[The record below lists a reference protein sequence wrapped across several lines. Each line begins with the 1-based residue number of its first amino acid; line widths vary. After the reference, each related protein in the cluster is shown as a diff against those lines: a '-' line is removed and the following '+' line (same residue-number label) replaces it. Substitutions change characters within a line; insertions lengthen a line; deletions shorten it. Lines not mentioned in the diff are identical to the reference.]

1 MSPKK
6 SAIPLFLFLLIVA
19 GLGLFLYRFGEQ
31 WLHLLLLYLSG
42 AAWARQLITGFAPA
56 GKVARRFV
64 AGETIA
70 EALATARQLNDKGL
84 FVTLDYLGES
94 VTNANEASQARDE
107 ILALLDHIHQAGL
120 KANVSLKLSQLGL
133 KIAPQL
139 AQDNLRQLLIRAQQY
154 QNKVRIDMEDSP
166 TVDTTLAI
174 YRTLRQQEGF
184 QNVGVVIQA
193 YLYRSQA
200 DIRQLVSE
208 GAWVRLCKGAYK
220 EPADLAFP
228 LKSDTDSNYVAL
240 MQQLLSPEARQ
251 QGVYPALATHDPK
264 MIEATLAVVRQRQ
277 ISAQAFEF
285 QMLYGI
291 RRELQDQLVSQ
302 GYQVRVY
309 VPYGRA
315 WYPYFMRRLA
325 ERPANLWFFVSNLVR
340 R

>member
-6 SAIPLFLFLLIVA
+6 SVIPLFLFLLIVA
-19 GLGLFLYRFGEQ
+19 GLSLLFYRFGEQ

-42 AAWARQLITGFAPA
+42 AVWARQAITGFAPA

-70 EALATARQLNDKGL
+70 EALSAARQLHAKGL
-84 FVTLDYLGES
+84 LVTLDYLGES
-94 VTNANEASQARDE
+94 VTNASEASQARDE
-107 ILALLDHIHQAGL
+107 ILSLLDHIQQAGL
-120 KANVSLKLSQLGL
+120 QANVSVKLSQLGL
-133 KIAPQL
+133 NIAPEL

-154 QNKVRIDMEDSP
+154 QNKVRIDMEDSA
-166 TVDTTLAI
+166 TVDITLDL
-174 YRTLRQQEGF
+174 YRTLRHQEGF

-193 YLYRSQA
+193 YLYRSTA
-200 DIRQLVSE
+200 DICQLINE

-220 EPADLAFP
+220 EPAEIAFP
-228 LKSDTDSNYVAL
+228 LKADTDSNYVAL
-240 MQQLLSPEARQ
+240 MQQLLGPEARQ
-251 QGVYPALATHDPK
+251 NGVYPAIATHDPQ
-264 MIEATLAVVRQRQ
+264 MVEATLSFVRQHQ
-277 ISAQAFEF
+277 IPPQAFEF

-291 RRELQDQLVSQ
+291 RRELQDALASQ
-302 GYQVRVY
+302 GYQVRIY

-325 ERPANLWFFVSNLVR
+325 ERPANLWFFVSNLAR